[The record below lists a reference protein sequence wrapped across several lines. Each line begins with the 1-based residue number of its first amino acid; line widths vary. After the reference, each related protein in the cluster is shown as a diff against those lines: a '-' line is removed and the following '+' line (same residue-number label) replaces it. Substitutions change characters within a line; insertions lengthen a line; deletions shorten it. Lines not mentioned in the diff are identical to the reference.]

1 MMSTA
6 FAILLVL
13 LQVITGAYFW
23 TLIRPRSRIFER
35 LGIGLAVGSGAS
47 SLSGIVLFDVLPL
60 AWAVMLPSLVA
71 VAVAV
76 FLRIARGSYIGS
88 RVPTDRPGFGNG
100 TAAVALIIGLLVGLV
115 AIAINLARYPLSWN
129 GTVSSY
135 HGDFLFF
142 EALSTSLA
150 TIGPNDSIFM
160 SGAEIRYHWM
170 VYAWAGQIAE
180 LAGTEPF
187 FVLTRVLP
195 IVSLVGSVLIV
206 VAWTVRLTRVAWAPS
221 VAVLLLVS
229 GGYVGATYGTV
240 LNFDSPSQQLATV
253 WMLGGAMALWET
265 TSRMSKEGSSSDA
278 WKSLGVRFW
287 MLLGAV
293 GVLAAVAASGK
304 ASVAAV
310 LIAGWA
316 LVPAVGLV
324 RRERW
329 AVPSLLGLAVALLSA
344 GVATV
349 AFVAGS
355 QDGGG
360 IAIGGFLDK
369 ASSVQGLN
377 PVSAPWG
384 IAVGTVL
391 LILAVS
397 YRWAGLVWLAVDGG
411 TRWQPITIFGMGLAA
426 SGLGALV
433 LLSEGIN
440 DTWFPLAAS
449 APLAVIS
456 AAGIARAAQAV
467 FPDSSPR
474 SLRSLITVALSG
486 VVASLVVVWLWTLA
500 PGTSTSLRWVAP
512 IAALALAILIGYMWA
527 PVASPNVR
535 RLNRVVA
542 LTLVALVSMS
552 LFSRGLGI
560 WSDRFGVQPEQGITA
575 LEFRPGAE
583 LIDSI
588 DRQPVTQWSDTE
600 IAAAQWLRDKV
611 ADGELLATNVTYSP
625 LVPALTGLPTFIS
638 GINYQAPYGR
648 EGIRASILDREQL
661 TMDFVAQPTAQSTR
675 ELCDR
680 GVQWIWIDPRR
691 PHGAPWLPYASV
703 VRGESDV
710 VLIRLE
716 CSTYGSYPE

>member
-1 MMSTA
+1 MSIA
-6 FAILLVL
+6 FVILLVL
-13 LQVITGAYFW
+13 LQMFTGAYFW
-23 TLIRPRSRIFER
+23 ALIRPRARVFEQ

-47 SLSGIVLFDVLPL
+47 VLSGVVLFGVLPL
-60 AWAVMLPSLVA
+60 VWTVLLPSLFALSVAVVLRITRGSFVGSRVPIVRSRSGNGPAA
-71 VAVAV
+71 VAVA
-76 FLRIARGSYIGS
+76 
-88 RVPTDRPGFGNG
+88 
-100 TAAVALIIGLLVGLV
+100 IGLLAGLA

-150 TIGPNDSIFM
+150 TLGPHDSIFM
-160 SGAEIRYHWM
+160 SGADIRYHWM

-195 IVSLVGSVLIV
+195 VVSLVGSVLIV
-206 VAWTVRLTRVAWAPS
+206 AAWTARLTRVAWAPS
-221 VAVLLLVS
+221 VAVLLLIS
-229 GGYVGATYGTV
+229 GGYVGATYGTI

-253 WMLGGAMALWET
+253 WMLGGAVALWET
-265 TSRMSKEGSSSDA
+265 TRRTSRGGSHRA
-278 WKSLGVRFW
+278 GWNSLGARFW

-293 GVLAAVAASGK
+293 GVLTAVAASGK

-316 LVPAVGLV
+316 LVPIVGLV

-329 AVPSLLGLAVALLSA
+329 AVPSLLGLAVALLGA

-391 LILAVS
+391 LMLAVS
-397 YRWAGLVWLAVDGG
+397 YRWAGLVWLAAERE
-411 TRWQPITIFGMGLAA
+411 TRWQPLTVFGVGLAA
-426 SGLGALV
+426 SGLGALA

-456 AAGIARAAQAV
+456 TVGVARAAQAV
-467 FPDSSPR
+467 LPHGSPR
-474 SLRSLITVALSG
+474 SLRNLVTVALLG
-486 VVASLVVVWLWTLA
+486 VVASLAVVWLWSLA

-512 IAALALAILIGYMWA
+512 IAALVIAVLIGYLMA
-527 PVASPNVR
+527 PTASRGVR
-535 RLNRVVA
+535 KRNRVMA
-542 LTLVALVSMS
+542 LTLIALVSMA
-552 LFSRGLGI
+552 LFGRGLGI
-560 WSDRFGVQPEQGITA
+560 WSDRFGVQPEQGLTA
-575 LEFRPGAE
+575 LEFRPGAV
-583 LIDSI
+583 LIESI
-588 DRQPVTQWSDTE
+588 DRQPITGWSDTE
-600 IAAAQWLRDKV
+600 IAAAQWLRDEV
-611 ADGELLATNVTYSP
+611 DDDELLATNVTYSP

-648 EGIRASILDREQL
+648 EGIRASILEREQL
-661 TMDFVAQPTAQSTR
+661 IMDFIAQPTAQYTR

-680 GVQWIWIDPRR
+680 GVRWVWVDPRR
-691 PHGAPWLPYASV
+691 PHGASWFPYASV
-703 VRGESDV
+703 VREESDV
-710 VLIRLE
+710 VLLRLE
-716 CSTYGSYPE
+716 CST

>member
-1 MMSTA
+1 MMSIA
-6 FAILLVL
+6 FAFLLVL
-13 LQVITGAYFW
+13 VQMITGAYVW
-23 TLIRPRSRIFER
+23 ALIRPRARVFER
-35 LGIGLAVGSGAS
+35 LGVGLALGSGAS
-47 SLSGIVLFDVLPL
+47 ALTGVALFGVLPL
-60 AWAVMLPSLVA
+60 AWAVLLPSLIA
-71 VAVAV
+71 VAVAL
-76 FLRIARGSYIGS
+76 FLRITRGSYVGS
-88 RVPTDRPGFGNG
+88 RVPIFCSGLGKGP
-100 TAAVALIIGLLVGLV
+100 AAVAVVIGLVVGLAAV
-115 AIAINLARYPLSWN
+115 AINLARYPLTWS

-150 TIGPNDSIFM
+150 TLGPHDSIFM

-195 IVSLVGSVLIV
+195 VVSLVGSVLIV
-206 VAWTVRLTRVAWAPS
+206 AAWTVRLTRVAWAPS

-229 GGYVGATYGTV
+229 GGYVGATYGTI
-240 LNFDSPSQQLATV
+240 LNFDSPSQQLSTV
-253 WMLGGAMALWET
+253 WMLGGAVALWET
-265 TSRMSKEGSSSDA
+265 TRRTSRRDSPTA
-278 WKSLGVRFW
+278 VWKSLGARFW

-293 GVLAAVAASGK
+293 GVLTAVAASGK

-310 LIAGWA
+310 LIAGWT
-316 LVPAVGLV
+316 LVPIVGLV

-329 AVPSLLGLAVALLSA
+329 AVPSLLGLVVALLGA

-384 IAVGTVL
+384 IAMGTVL
-391 LILAVS
+391 LMLAVS
-397 YRWAGLVWLAVDGG
+397 YRWAGLVWLAADR
-411 TRWQPITIFGMGLAA
+411 TMRWQPLTVFGVGLAA

-449 APLAVIS
+449 APLAAIS
-456 AAGIARAAQAV
+456 AAGVARAAQAV
-467 FPDSSPR
+467 FPNGSPR
-474 SLRSLITVALSG
+474 SLRNLITVALLG
-486 VVASLVVVWLWTLA
+486 VVASLVVIWLWSLA

-512 IAALALAILIGYMWA
+512 IAALVLAVLIGCLWA
-527 PVASPNVR
+527 PAASPNVP
-535 RLNRVVA
+535 RLNRVIA
-542 LTLVALVSMS
+542 LTLLALVSMS
-552 LFSRGLGI
+552 LFGRGLGI
-560 WSDRFGVQPEQGITA
+560 WSDRFGVQPEQGLTA
-575 LEFRPGAE
+575 LEFRPGAV
-583 LIDSI
+583 LIESI
-588 DRQPVTQWSDTE
+588 DRQPITEWSDTE
-600 IAAAQWLRDKV
+600 IAAAQWLQDEV

-648 EGIRASILDREQL
+648 EGIRESLLEREQL
-661 TMDFVAQPTAQSTR
+661 SMDFVEQPTAESAR
-675 ELCDR
+675 DLCER
-680 GVQWIWIDPRR
+680 GVKWVWVDPRR
-691 PHGAPWLPYASV
+691 PNAENWEPFGTIEILDETVTV
-703 VRGESDV
+703 VKLRSDV
-710 VLIRLE
+710 
-716 CSTYGSYPE
+716 CS

>member
-1 MMSTA
+1 MMSIP

-13 LQVITGAYFW
+13 LQMITGAYFW
-23 TLIRPRSRIFER
+23 TLIRPRSRSLER
-35 LGIGLAVGSGAS
+35 LGIGLALGSGAS
-47 SLSGIVLFDVLPL
+47 VLSGVVLFDALPL
-60 AWAVMLPSLVA
+60 VWAVLVPSLVA
-71 VAVAV
+71 VSVAV
-76 FLRIARGSYIGS
+76 LLQIARGSYVGS
-88 RVPTDRPGFGNG
+88 RVPIVPSGFGNRP
-100 TAAVALIIGLLVGLV
+100 AAVAVVIGLVAGLV

-150 TIGPNDSIFM
+150 TLGPDGSIFM

-195 IVSLVGSVLIV
+195 VVSLVGSVLIV
-206 VAWTVRLTRVAWAPS
+206 AAWTVRLTRVAWAPS

-229 GGYVGATYGTV
+229 GGYVGATYGTI

-265 TSRMSKEGSSSDA
+265 TRRISKEGSSSDA
-278 WKSLGVRFW
+278 WKSLGARFW
-287 MLLGAV
+287 MLLGAA
-293 GVLAAVAASGK
+293 GLLAAVAASGK

-316 LVPAVGLV
+316 LVPIVGLV

-329 AVPSLLGLAVALLSA
+329 AVPSLLGLAVALLGA

-391 LILAVS
+391 LMLAVS
-397 YRWAGLVWLAVDGG
+397 YRWAGLVWLAADEG

-456 AAGIARAAQAV
+456 AAGVARATQAV
-467 FPDSSPR
+467 FPHHSPR
-474 SLRSLITVALSG
+474 SLRNLITVALSG
-486 VVASLVVVWLWTLA
+486 VVASLVVVWLWSLA

-512 IAALALAILIGYMWA
+512 LAALALAVLIGYVLA

-535 RLNRVVA
+535 RLHRVVA
-542 LTLVALVSMS
+542 LTLIALVSMS

-560 WSDRFGVQPEQGITA
+560 WSDRFGVQPEQGLTA
-575 LEFRPGAE
+575 LEFRPGAD

-588 DRQPVTQWSDTE
+588 DRQPVTEWSDTE
-600 IAAAQWLRDKV
+600 IAAAQWLRDEV

-648 EGIRASILDREQL
+648 EGIRESILEREQL
-661 TMDFVAQPTAQSTR
+661 SMSFVSQPTA
-675 ELCDR
+675 ELAR
-680 GVQWIWIDPRR
+680 GLCESGVTWLWVDPRR
-691 PHGAPWLPYASV
+691 PNAGTWTPW
-703 VRGESDV
+703 GETVMSQDQV
-710 VLIRLE
+710 QIIRLNTDR
-716 CSTYGSYPE
+716 CFG